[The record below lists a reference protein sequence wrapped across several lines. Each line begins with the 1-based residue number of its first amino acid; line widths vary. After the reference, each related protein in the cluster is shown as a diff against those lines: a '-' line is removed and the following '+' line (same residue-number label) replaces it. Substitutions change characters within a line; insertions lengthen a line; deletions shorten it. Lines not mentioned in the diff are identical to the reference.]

1 MNRAV
6 IFDLDGTLLN
16 TIGDLADACNY
27 ALQKQGLPLHSE
39 EEYKTFVGWGVK
51 KLVELSLPEDK
62 RADEKLFR
70 KVLEDVTSYYS
81 THWNVKTKPYDGIK
95 ELLLKLNEL
104 GLPIAVLSN
113 KPQEFTE
120 ETVNYFFGDIDFIAV
135 EGGKGDILKPNPL
148 ALKPILEKL
157 NDFRGK
163 IFFVGDSKTD
173 IQTAIEGGLIPVGVS
188 WGFRKIEELQNAG
201 ALHIVDTPESLENL
215 LIKGYAGN

>member
-27 ALQKQGLPLHSE
+27 ALQKQGLPLHNE
-39 EEYKTFVGWGVK
+39 EEYKTYVGWGVK

-62 RADEKLFR
+62 REDEGLFR
-70 KVLEDVTSYYS
+70 KVLGNVISYYA

-95 ELLLKLNEL
+95 KLLSKLNDL
-104 GLPIAVLSN
+104 RLPISVLSN

-120 ETVNYFFGDIDFIAV
+120 ETVKYFFGDIDFIAV
-135 EGGKGDILKPNPL
+135 EGGKGEILKPNPL
-148 ALKPILEKL
+148 SLKPILDKL
-157 NDFRGK
+157 GGFRGK

-173 IQTAIEGGLIPVGVS
+173 MQTAIAGGLIPVGVS
-188 WGFRKIEELQNAG
+188 WGFREINELQNAG